1 MKSVNSKEVI
11 LNFLEWVLFIVL
23 CIISI
28 GFSYGVLDNF
38 FSMRTSFSQ
47 NEEPVYDYPVIA
59 IIFYHKASKVNLA
72 DVEIQYEHGFNQG
85 GELNGM
91 KKLEIGENHFHN
103 EEHNKTETILLENFK
118 TFQDKSKI
126 CFIIATNHYPS
137 HWPLNPDVLDIK
149 Q

>member
-1 MKSVNSKEVI
+1 MNWKGMKCVISKELI

-47 NEEPVYDYPVIA
+47 NEEPVYDYP
-59 IIFYHKASKVNLA
+59 IIGIVFKRKFSKVNLA
-72 DVEIQYEHGFNQG
+72 DVEIHIAHGLKG
-85 GELNGM
+85 GDLNGL

-118 TFQDKSKI
+118 TFQDRSKL
-126 CFIIATNHYPS
+126 CFTIVTIH
-137 HWPLNPDVLDIK
+137 HIGHCI
-149 Q
+149 QMF

>member
-1 MKSVNSKEVI
+1 MKYVNSKDVI
-11 LNFLEWVLFIVL
+11 LNFLEWILFIVL

-59 IIFYHKASKVNLA
+59 IVFYHKASKVNLA
-72 DVEIQYEHGFNQG
+72 DVEIQYARGFNQS
-85 GELNGM
+85 GELNGL

-118 TFQDKSKI
+118 TFQDRSKL
-126 CFIIATNHYPS
+126 CFTIVTIH
-137 HWPLNPDVLDIK
+137 HIGHCI
-149 Q
+149 QMF